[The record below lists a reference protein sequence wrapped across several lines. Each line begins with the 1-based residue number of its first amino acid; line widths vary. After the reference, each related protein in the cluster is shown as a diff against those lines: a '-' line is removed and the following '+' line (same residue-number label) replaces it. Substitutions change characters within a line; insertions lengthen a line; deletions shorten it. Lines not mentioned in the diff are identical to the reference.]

1 MAASTLFF
9 YSFVRS
15 PMPFV
20 KINYDQQDLS
30 RLGLP
35 EQEDGDHKYHYRLF
49 QHSDGRAILIDQIHN
64 HHSEYFETTVLQIE
78 GKKFLV
84 EYIETRTEH
93 RGKSEYTLRQIILYA
108 GRSIFQP
115 TRKRFKSYLTDI
127 RELFIQQNSAYTK
140 TAWLVRLR
148 IINENKHSINQLR
161 QFTNYSQVK
170 NEHQPTSPSREQIKA
185 RNWISSAPSFAWHS
199 LTSKLVNYW
208 SYTNSI
214 LRITQIIVG
223 VVFVLLS
230 SKVIRNTEGNLKL
243 IASTI
248 FAIVLGYYFVLTN
261 IYILKKSGELLTA
274 LGRRLEP
281 HKAGHATLLFSSVIL
296 GYGYSE
302 NNKPIIWL
310 GLGGIFFANHL
321 LTIVRSTFEE
331 MLVEAYKK
339 DQSRKTKVIETK
351 VFPSTTSENH
361 YLLTIKNNGQIRLNN
376 IRIFYEPFILDA
388 ESFGVDTTHMP
399 DKIATI
405 HDDPIIIESLRENET
420 ITFERKGWGTHEDYV
435 GPKRGAMEIGFVTNE
450 EIPER
455 KDRKFCLAKM
465 ELPNARSE

>member
-1 MAASTLFF
+1 
-9 YSFVRS
+9 
-15 PMPFV
+15 MPFI
-20 KINYDQQDLS
+20 KINYDQEDLS

-84 EYIETRTEH
+84 EYIKTRTEH

-115 TRKRFKSYLTDI
+115 TRKRLKSYLNDI

-140 TAWLVRLR
+140 TAWFVRLR
-148 IINENKHSINQLR
+148 TISENKHSINQLR
-161 QFTNYSQVK
+161 QFTNYSQVM
-170 NEHQPTSPSREQIKA
+170 NVHQPTDTLSVEIKVKP
-185 RNWISSAPSFAWHS
+185 WLFSAPSFARHS
-199 LTSKLVNYW
+199 ITSRLVNFR
-208 SYTNSI
+208 SYTSRV
-214 LRITQIIVG
+214 LRIAQIITG
-223 VVFVLLS
+223 VAFILLS
-230 SKVIRNTEGNLKL
+230 SRAIRNLEGNLKL

-248 FAIVLGYYFVLTN
+248 FAIILGYYFVLTN
-261 IYILKKSGELLTA
+261 IYILKKSGELLKT
-274 LGRRLEP
+274 LNRKLEP
-281 HKAGHATLLFSSVIL
+281 HKAGHPTLLFSSLIL

-302 NNKPIIWL
+302 NHKPTIWL
-310 GLGGIFFANHL
+310 GLGGIFFANYL
-321 LTIVRSTFEE
+321 LTIVRSPFEE
-331 MLVEAYKK
+331 MLMEAYKK
-339 DQSRKTKVIETK
+339 EQSRKTKDIEVK
-351 VFPSTTSENH
+351 VSSSTTSKRH
-361 YLLTIKNNGQIRLNN
+361 YLLTIKNTGRIRLNN

-388 ESFGVDTTHMP
+388 ECFGVDTTHMP
-399 DKIATI
+399 DQHVTI
-405 HDDPIIIESLRENET
+405 HEEPITIESLSENET
-420 ITFERKGWGTHEDYV
+420 ITFERKGWGAYEDYV
-435 GPKRGAMEIGFVTNE
+435 GPKRGAMEIGFVANG